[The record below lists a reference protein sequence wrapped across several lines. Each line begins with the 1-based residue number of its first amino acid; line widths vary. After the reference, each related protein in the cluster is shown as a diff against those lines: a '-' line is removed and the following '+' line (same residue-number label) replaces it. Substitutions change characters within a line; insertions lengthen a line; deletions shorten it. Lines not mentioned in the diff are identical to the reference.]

1 MLTESLHPESRG
13 LDTRSVGEI
22 FDLMSA
28 DNRAVL
34 EAVEAARESICRA
47 IEDAYIT
54 IRAGGT
60 LLYAGAGTSGR
71 LGVLDASEMYPTFSA
86 PPTMI
91 QAVIAGGTDAL
102 TMPIEGAEDN
112 VVAGSDAVKSI
123 TSLDM
128 VLGIT
133 ASGTAPY
140 VLSALKEAKKQ
151 GAKIWLLTCNNYICD
166 FCPNSINVVTGPE
179 LIAGSTRLKAGTA
192 TKIVL
197 NLIST
202 AVMIKLGRVYD
213 GYMVDVIP
221 SNEKLKKR
229 AIKIVSELTNCT
241 TECASELI
249 AASGGNPKTAILMEL
264 KKLTKGE
271 AASALENSGGS
282 LRAALSGVKV

>member
-1 MLTESLHPESRG
+1 MITENLHPKSKG
-13 LDTRSVGEI
+13 LDILSADGI

-47 IEDAYIT
+47 IEDAYNT
-54 IRAGGT
+54 IRGGGT
-60 LLYAGAGTSGR
+60 LLYVGAGTSGR

-91 QAVIAGGTDAL
+91 QAVIAGGADAL
-102 TMPIEGAEDN
+102 TTPVEGAEDD
-112 VVAGSDAVKSI
+112 VMAGCDAVKSI
-123 TSLDM
+123 KSNDM

-140 VLSALKEAKKQ
+140 VLSALKEAKRR
-151 GAKIWLLTCNNYICD
+151 GAKIWLLTCNDNKCD
-166 FCPNSINVVTGPE
+166 FCPDSINVVTGPE

-197 NLIST
+197 NMIST
-202 AVMIKLGRVYD
+202 SVMVKLGRVYD
-213 GYMVDVIP
+213 GYMVDVVP

-241 TECASELI
+241 TLRASELI
-249 AASGGNPKTAILMEL
+249 SASGGNPKTAILMEMKNL
-264 KKLTKGE
+264 SKEDAKSL
-271 AASALENSGGS
+271 LDNSGGS
-282 LRAALSGVKV
+282 LRAALRS